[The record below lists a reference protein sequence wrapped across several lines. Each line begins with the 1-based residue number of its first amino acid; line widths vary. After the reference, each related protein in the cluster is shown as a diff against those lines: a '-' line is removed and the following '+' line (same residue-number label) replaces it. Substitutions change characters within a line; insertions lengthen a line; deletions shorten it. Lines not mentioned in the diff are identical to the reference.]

1 MLFRRHTFN
10 KPEPTQPIF
19 TITNTINTNIQNV
32 FTIYNFNTNKP
43 IEIISKTPQIHYL
56 SASVSGSEITL
67 EPDEDGSGRQKWM
80 IEQDPRDPTI
90 YYIKTEFY
98 HKFGVKYIGCPN
110 KSGFAYLYTSKNK
123 YTKWHILPLNNSTYQ
138 FNYAGEKFDSSTVEL
153 VVAKCNESVD
163 WAMAYNDIAVI
174 YNKGRTPV
182 VGFQRSVNVENI
194 GREGHT
200 YLYHIVQNYCNLP
213 EKSIFMQADPFPHNP
228 TILFAVDNH
237 FLLQPVQPLGL
248 RYLRSCNIPPLEFV
262 ERTKIK
268 TNFGLEYLRI
278 ESDADLISP
287 DFHDVGMVDLRINA
301 DKDYPDAKYRSKPL
315 VEGFL
320 IRAGFPSKPLLGE
333 TIKFSFCGL
342 FSVSKAKI
350 LYYSIDNYKGL
361 LDELVRKN
369 PQGGVNGYVL
379 EKTWLYIFDNAVS

>member
-1 MLFRRHTFN
+1 MIFRRYAFN
-10 KPEPTQPIF
+10 KPESTKPNF
-19 TITNTINTNIQNV
+19 TITNTINTNNQNV
-32 FTIYNFNTNKP
+32 FTIYNFNTNVP
-43 IEIISKTPQIHYL
+43 VEIICKNPQINYL
-56 SASVSGSEITL
+56 SASSTGPEILL

-80 IEQDPRDPTI
+80 IEQDNRDPNI
-90 YYIKTEFY
+90 YYIKTNFY
-98 HKFGVKYIGCPN
+98 NKFGVKYIGCPN

-123 YTKWHILPLNNSTYQ
+123 YTKWQISPLDNSTYQ

-153 VVAKCNESVD
+153 VVARYSESVD

-200 YLYHIVQNYCNLP
+200 YLYHIVQNYGNLA

-248 RYLRSCNIPPLEFV
+248 RYLRSYNLPPLEYV
-262 ERTKIK
+262 EKTKIK
-268 TNFGLEYLRI
+268 TDFGLEYLTI
-278 ESDADLISP
+278 HSDADLISP
-287 DFHDVGMVDLRINA
+287 DFHDVGMVDLRLNA

-342 FSVSKAKI
+342 FSICRKKI
-350 LYYSIDNYKGL
+350 LYYSIDNYMGL

-369 PQGGVNGYVL
+369 PQGGVNGYIL
-379 EKTWLYIFDNAVS
+379 EKTWLYIFDNAST

>member
-1 MLFRRHTFN
+1 MLFRRNVFN
-10 KPEPTQPIF
+10 KPESTKPNF
-19 TITNTINTNIQNV
+19 TITNTINTDTQNV
-32 FTIYNFNTNKP
+32 FTIYNFNTNVP
-43 IEIISKTPQIHYL
+43 VEIICKKSQISYL
-56 SASVSGSEITL
+56 SASATGPEITL
-67 EPDEDGSGRQKWM
+67 EQDEDGSGRQKW
-80 IEQDPRDPTI
+80 IVEFDPRDPTI
-90 YYIKTEFY
+90 YYIKTVFY
-98 HKFGVKYIGCPN
+98 HRLGVKYIGCPN

-123 YTKWHILPLNNSTYQ
+123 YTKWKISPIDNSTYQ
-138 FNYAGEKFDSSTVEL
+138 FNYAGEKFDPSTVEL
-153 VVAKCNESVD
+153 VVARYSESVD

-182 VGFQRSVNVENI
+182 VGFQRSVNVDNI

-200 YLYHIVQNYCNLP
+200 YLYHIVQNHCNLP
-213 EKSIFMQADPFPHNP
+213 ERSIFMQADPFPHNP

-248 RYLRSCNIPPLEFV
+248 RYLRSCNLPPLEYV
-262 ERTKIK
+262 ERRKIK
-268 TNFGLEYLRI
+268 TNFGLEYLTI

-287 DFHDVGMVDLRINA
+287 DFHDVGMVDLRLNA

-320 IRAGFPSKPLLGE
+320 IRAGFPSKPLIGN

-342 FSVSKAKI
+342 FSICREKI

-361 LDELVRKN
+361 LDELVRKT
-369 PQGGVNGYVL
+369 PQGGTNGYVL
-379 EKTWLYIFDNAVS
+379 EKTWLYIFDNAAI